1 MTKKILSF
9 TLILLCYS
17 LMIVPLGAGILLLNI
32 EWGSAI
38 VGGLTIIFFIE
49 LVSQIDNRIKHK
61 SILTTRWNIFLVW
74 LVPISLGLLF
84 LKALNHSATWASLLY
99 LWVMLSLYLA
109 IIAAYINR
117 G

>member
-9 TLILLCYS
+9 TLTLLCCS
-17 LMIVPLGAGILLLNI
+17 LIIIPLGAGILSLNI

-61 SILTTRWNIFLVW
+61 SILTTKQNIFLVW
-74 LVPISLGLLF
+74 LVAISLGLLLF
-84 LKALNHSATWASLLY
+84 KAINLSATWASLLY
-99 LWVMLSLYLA
+99 LWIMLSLYLA
-109 IIAAYINR
+109 IVVAYINR